1 MKKNTTTI
9 LKPQFLAKYIKFA
22 MPKKKILNADLAPY
36 FNAMVY
42 KEFAG
47 EDFYC

>member
-1 MKKNTTTI
+1 MKKNTANI

-22 MPKKKILNADLAPY
+22 TPKKKISNIDLEPY
-36 FNAMVY
+36 FSAMVY